1 MKIDNFIEILVEELE
16 LEQDDINFETNIK
29 ELDEW
34 DSLTALMLIG
44 FVNNKF
50 EVSLTNQDLEK
61 ITNIK
66 SLINIIGKDK
76 FN

>member
-16 LEQDDINFETNIK
+16 LEQDNINLETNIK